1 MLAGTAGR
9 AQKRAI
15 FFVFDGGTGV
25 GHLRRLACI
34 AKRLQG
40 RFSCLVVTGHRAAAH
55 WFVPEECEYIHLPSW
70 DSLIESKAGY
80 WGRKPFIF
88 LEQSEAIQLRKD
100 ILRGIVE
107 AFKPDVIFVDHLP
120 LGANEELVDILEST
134 RCTKYLVTRGVL
146 NETENLRDI
155 LGGRAD
161 NYLKLYYHRILV
173 ASDPK
178 VFNFLR
184 QYNVSSEIREKT
196 IHTGYVIES
205 MPQTMMKKIR
215 EDRGLKSGDIWVVAS
230 AGSGQRGEPLIEGCL
245 ELART
250 HKDIVFDV
258 VLGPKSSLAW
268 PDKHLT
274 CIARD
279 NLHLHK
285 EAYQMPYFHASADL
299 VISSG
304 GYNSLLETL
313 QGKAKIVCFPYRKDQ
328 RDEQYHHA
336 ARLKKFID
344 IEVSTDLRE
353 LSEIFARAI
362 HSIRCDPQ
370 HDQRSELDF
379 NGAAVIEK
387 IVLKDLGLVDST
399 VCAGGAPAEQ

>member
-1 MLAGTAGR
+1 
-9 AQKRAI
+9 
-15 FFVFDGGTGV
+15 
-25 GHLRRLACI
+25 
-34 AKRLQG
+34 
-40 RFSCLVVTGHRAAAH
+40 
-55 WFVPEECEYIHLPSW
+55 
-70 DSLIESKAGY
+70 
-80 WGRKPFIF
+80 FIF
-88 LEQSEAIQLRKD
+88 LDQSEAIQLRKD
-100 ILRGIVE
+100 ILRGVVE

-120 LGANEELVDILEST
+120 LGANEELADILEST
-134 RCTKYLVTRGVL
+134 RCIKYLVTRGVL
-146 NETENLRDI
+146 NETENLRQLV
-155 LGGRAD
+155 LGGRAH
-161 NYLKLYYHRILV
+161 NYLKLYYHKILV

-205 MPQTMMKKIR
+205 MPQYMIKKTR
-215 EDRGLKSGDIWVVAS
+215 EGRGLNNGDVWVVAS

-268 PDKHLT
+268 PDRHLT
-274 CIARD
+274 SIARD

-285 EAYQMPYFHASADL
+285 EVYQMPYFHASADL
-299 VISSG
+299 VISTG

-313 QGKAKIVCFPYRKDQ
+313 QGNAKILCFPYRKDQ

-336 ARLKKFID
+336 VRLKKFID
-344 IEVSTDLRE
+344 IKVSTDLCE
-353 LSEIFARAI
+353 LPEIFERAI
-362 HSIRCDPQ
+362 RSIRSHEQ
-370 HDQRSELDF
+370 HDQRRDLDF

-387 IVLKDLGLVDST
+387 IVFDDLGLVDSA
-399 VCAGGAPAEQ
+399 VYAGGAPEEQ